1 MSCRPDTMLTN
12 QHRYVERLEAEREV
26 LSLGLREACRR
37 LIAAGCWPTKSLSS
51 DGQPHDIHEMLVTL
65 GSIPHSKDKEPAG
78 EYLERG
84 DSAQMRRESSPAT
97 QHLPGDRTL
106 ERSSEWKPYTGRF
119 VEHDVPRE
127 AWPGPRN
134 AHINI
139 ASAQPIAA
147 TPASKSN
154 SVDAGL
160 SKKSS
165 NIANRA
171 IDLQPDAAPMK
182 AQDFRAILSH
192 PDGQL
197 WRHTTDAYQEV
208 SGPSDVRKRS
218 FQVMST
224 AQGPHNDGI
233 TPQHGSDH
241 PYGTYEAV
249 PSGRDETSPESD
261 GDRSDHIKIAF

>member
-1 MSCRPDTMLTN
+1 MLTK

-37 LIAAGCWPTKSLSS
+37 LIVAGCWPTESLPS
-51 DGQPHDIHEMLVTL
+51 DGRPHDIHEMLVTL
-65 GSIPHSKDKEPAG
+65 GLIPHSKEKESAG

-97 QHLPGDRTL
+97 QHLSVDRTL
-106 ERSSEWKPYTGRF
+106 ERSSDWKPYIGRF
-119 VEHDVPRE
+119 MEHDVPRE
-127 AWPGPRN
+127 AWPRPRN
-134 AHINI
+134 AHINV

-154 SVDAGL
+154 SVDASS

-165 NIANRA
+165 NIASRA
-171 IDLQPDAAPMK
+171 IDLRPDAAPMA
-182 AQDFRAILSH
+182 AQDLQTVLSH
-192 PDGQL
+192 SHGQI

-224 AQGPHNDGI
+224 AQDSHHDGI
-233 TPQHGSDH
+233 TSQHGSDH
-241 PYGTYEAV
+241 SYRTYEAV
-249 PSGRDETSPESD
+249 SSGRDETSPESD